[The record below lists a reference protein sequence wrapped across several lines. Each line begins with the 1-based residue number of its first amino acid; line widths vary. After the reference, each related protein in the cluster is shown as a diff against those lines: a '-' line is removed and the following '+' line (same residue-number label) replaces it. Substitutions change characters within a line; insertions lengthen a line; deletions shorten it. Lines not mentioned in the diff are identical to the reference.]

1 MHYIPTKLLPPWPVV
16 VVVVVVFSHEL
27 IRYESSRGHKIDG
40 TKPNQPGIGDE
51 HGKHT
56 EKDGQEV
63 ASKGHR
69 RDKIENI
76 NKNTQTVETN

>member
-1 MHYIPTKLLPPWPVV
+1 MQIFP
-16 VVVVVVFSHEL
+16 VVVVVVFSHLL

-76 NKNTQTVETN
+76 NKNTQTVEIN